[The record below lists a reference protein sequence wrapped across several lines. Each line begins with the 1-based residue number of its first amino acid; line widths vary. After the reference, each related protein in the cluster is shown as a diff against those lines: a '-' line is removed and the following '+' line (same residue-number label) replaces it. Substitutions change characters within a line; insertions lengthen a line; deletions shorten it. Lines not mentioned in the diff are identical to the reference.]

1 MGKAIERPP
10 ISQSQGRKK
19 AREKLKGGLKP
30 LHQDLLNC
38 VGQQIDS
45 VGIHTAEKHKRNRH
59 TAAKRNH
66 TAIDLL
72 KGADTLGVARAREHC
87 CKKKKPAER
96 ELLTAGLVVED
107 GFEPS
112 KRNATDLQS
121 APFGHSGTPP
131 YLLLIT
137 LLPFVMSLP
146 N

>member
-96 ELLTAGLVVED
+96 ELLTAGLEGVVTLD
-107 GFEPS
+107 
-112 KRNATDLQS
+112 
-121 APFGHSGTPP
+121 APFS
-131 YLLLIT
+131 YLI
-137 LLPFVMSLP
+137 
-146 N
+146 